1 MKVVI
6 SGAVYYILYVD
17 CTNFRSFAFP
27 YGEHIDKS
35 QKQIPVRGYDH
46 SNE

>member
-1 MKVVI
+1 MGQFIKFYMLAAAA
-6 SGAVYYILYVD
+6 SGLLPL
-17 CTNFRSFAFP
+17 P

-35 QKQIPVRGYDH
+35 QKQIPVRGYDL

>member
-1 MKVVI
+1 MGQFI
-6 SGAVYYILYVD
+6 TFYMLAAPTSGLLPL
-17 CTNFRSFAFP
+17 P

-46 SNE
+46 LNE